1 MNQKPLPEVK
11 AFSAPYWSA
20 AREGRF
26 VIQHCKACGAFIFY
40 PRPVC
45 PECFGGEFDWAQAS
59 GEGEVLTYSVVYQA
73 PYPAYAPNTPYIL
86 AVIKLKEGPQM
97 MANVLNCPTKGIKVG
112 LKVRVCFEER
122 QGAFKVPQFTPIG

>member
-11 AFSAPYWSA
+11 TFSAPYWSA
-20 AREGRF
+20 AREERF
-26 VIQHCKACGAFIFY
+26 VIQHCKACGACNFY
-40 PRPVC
+40 PRPFC
-45 PECFGGEFDWAQAS
+45 PKCFGLEFDWLEAS

-73 PYPAYAPNTPYIL
+73 PYPSYAPDAPYIL

-97 MANVLNCPTKGIKVG
+97 MANVLNCPKEAMKVG
-112 LKVRVCFEER
+112 LKVNVCFEER